1 MTARLRGLPPGRA
14 GRMWLTRRLA
24 VATRGGDLLE
34 NKLRILLAEQQDF
47 ALMAERTGT
56 QWEASVVDLEGWMLR
71 SDLLSGKRGVRLA
84 SDGADADV
92 DIAWRLTMGV
102 RYPAEAVTEIPARR
116 APAFAPDN
124 TALRRASTAA
134 ERAVT
139 AGVDHAVATTALA
152 AVEAEITSTR
162 RQLRAIRERWIP
174 RLERELS
181 ALGRRLDD
189 EEHDEHLRLRWA
201 ADPSDSGRT
210 RP

>member
-14 GRMWLTRRLA
+14 GRLWLTRRLA

-34 NKLRILLAEQQDF
+34 NKLRILLAEQQEF
-47 ALMAERTGT
+47 TLKEERTRAE
-56 QWEASVVDLEGWMLR
+56 WEASVTDLERWMLQ
-71 SDLLSGKRGVRLA
+71 SALLSGERGTRLA
-84 SDGADADV
+84 SDGIEADV

-102 RYPAEAVTEIPARR
+102 RYPAEAITEIPPPRP
-116 APAFAPDN
+116 PAFAPDN
-124 TALRRASTAA
+124 TALRHASRAA

-152 AVEAEITSTR
+152 AVEREITSTR

-174 RLERELS
+174 RLQSGLA
-181 ALGRRLDD
+181 ALVRALEDQ
-189 EEHDEHLRLRWA
+189 EHDEHVRLRWA
-201 ADPSDSGRT
+201 ADPSRTGRT